1 MEAAGRGAAVVAD
14 AQRQIVLVAERGGT
28 LMVGQVSSGGRLEVT
43 ALGDQMNECARIQSA
58 AKNGTILASKELIE
72 RLDSDDATGIDADTI
87 AYTPVA
93 ELASARREGDPRRR
107 IDPGRRCV
115 SRS

>member
-1 MEAAGRGAAVVAD
+1 
-14 AQRQIVLVAERGGT
+14 
-28 LMVGQVSSGGRLEVT
+28 MVGQVSSGGRLEVT

-72 RLDSDDATGIDADTI
+72 RLDSDDALTTGVDADTI